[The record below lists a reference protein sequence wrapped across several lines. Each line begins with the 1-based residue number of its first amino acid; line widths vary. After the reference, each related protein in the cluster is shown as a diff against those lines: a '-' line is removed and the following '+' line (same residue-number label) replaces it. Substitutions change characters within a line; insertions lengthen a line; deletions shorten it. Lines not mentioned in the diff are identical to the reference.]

1 MKKQPQR
8 ISFSQFRELVID
20 KGSDVD
26 FFPYLGKG
34 YAMTLKIKD
43 MVSKIFEKDLPLRL
57 DDMRIGYIKS
67 GDADMII
74 NLIPHRMEKGMLMYL
89 GGDSIIQLERH
100 SDDFDIEGFTV
111 TDDVM
116 NVFLHGHVPSLMTS
130 KMNDVRLK
138 PTEEEVELFERLLRM
153 MWTIVHFAGDD
164 DNGLVGDIV
173 SALIHYYDYLY
184 KKYTS
189 TEGQMKSREREI
201 FDKFIRLVNHSNGE
215 NRQLVYFAD
224 KMYLSERYLST
235 VVKQASGVTAKE
247 WIDRATV
254 TEIKVLLKHT
264 DKQISQIADQLNFPN
279 DSFFCKY
286 FKRLTGMTP
295 KEYRDGNG

>member
-1 MKKQPQR
+1 MK
-8 ISFSQFRELVID
+8 
-20 KGSDVD
+20 
-26 FFPYLGKG
+26 
-34 YAMTLKIKD
+34 T
-43 MVSKIFEKDLPLRL
+43 
-57 DDMRIGYIKS
+57 
-67 GDADMII
+67 
-74 NLIPHRMEKGMLMYL
+74 
-89 GGDSIIQLERH
+89 
-100 SDDFDIEGFTV
+100 
-111 TDDVM
+111 
-116 NVFLHGHVPSLMTS
+116 
-130 KMNDVRLK
+130 
-138 PTEEEVELFERLLRM
+138 
-153 MWTIVHFAGDD
+153 
-164 DNGLVGDIV
+164 
-173 SALIHYYDYLY
+173 
-184 KKYTS
+184 
-189 TEGQMKSREREI
+189 REREI